1 MRAKRTPVLDRACQA
16 CGFSD
21 SRGLTH
27 AKLQNG
33 ETVTL
38 CGTHELMLRRAGG
51 AADATSLRSAL
62 TDRRDTVRRS
72 VGGGDELAESLQDA
86 FAPKRRRTERRAS

>member
-1 MRAKRTPVLDRACQA
+1 MRAKRTPVLDRACRA

-27 AKLQNG
+27 AKLQSG

-51 AADATSLRSAL
+51 AVDAGELRGVLS
-62 TDRRDTVRRS
+62 DRRDTVRRS
-72 VGGGDELAESLQDA
+72 VGGGDELAESLQEA
-86 FAPKRRRTERRAS
+86 FAPNRRRTERRAS